1 MTALILGYL
10 LSVAPHQAVLP
21 HLAVLVAL
29 GADSCRYSRFR
40 FLSHI
45 NLRYLT
51 YLLTR

>member
-29 GADSCRYSRFR
+29 GADSCFGY
-40 FLSHI
+40 HI
-45 NLRYLT
+45 ITASINQ
-51 YLLTR
+51 